1 MAVIFNLFALY
12 QIVISVIAL
21 GLIHF
26 ILYFFGYDMI
36 GGTREAYVS
45 LLIIAFV
52 SAYLDVRGF
61 KGRIFFIPT
70 WLVAMAAAIFVY
82 SLTYTGIK
90 MTFEE
95 PYYIEESLVIH
106 RLFLTLAII
115 SIVCFYIFL
124 NRKYL
129 RIKWQRQQNLLKQ
142 LETEVKLNT
151 IDTKQFWQKAAEVFY
166 KPSNTFIY
174 FNSGW
179 QKIFPNTIN
188 EDSFIKYYQSFV
200 NLIKEKGIPFK
211 NHEKWTSEF
220 KEELDKATAF
230 ELYNHPIYA
239 LARLGTLIDRMNNET
254 HT

>member
-1 MAVIFNLFALY
+1 MAIIFNLYALY

-61 KGRIFFIPT
+61 KGRLFFIPT

-95 PYYIEESLVIH
+95 PYYIEESLVGYKI
-106 RLFLTLAII
+106 FIVV
-115 SIVCFYIFL
+115 SIVFITTYYILL

-129 RIKWQRQQNLLKQ
+129 RKKWQHQQNLLKQ
-142 LETEVKLNT
+142 FEMEVKSKTL
-151 IDTKQFWQKAAEVFY
+151 DTKQFWQRAAQVFY

-174 FNSGW
+174 FNYAW
-179 QKIFPNTIN
+179 KKLFPNTIN
-188 EDSFIKYYQSFV
+188 EDRFLKYYQSFV

-220 KEELDKATAF
+220 KEELDKASAF